1 MEASLIELTQ
11 EIVDIYFCNIKC
23 ALQYLHR
30 SSFPNSKWRIV
41 SKSLFVTI
49 VTVTIYL
56 TQLADSVTSRY
67 QLEHSQHIHN
77 AAQGAPQNVGPI

>member
-1 MEASLIELTQ
+1 MTNFTE
-11 EIVDIYFCNIKC
+11 EIVDIYICDIKC

-30 SSFPNSKWRIV
+30 SSFPNSKLCIV
-41 SKSLFVTI
+41 NKSLYVTI

-56 TQLADSVTSRY
+56 TQLADSVTSCH

-77 AAQGAPQNVGPI
+77 AAQGVSQNVGPI